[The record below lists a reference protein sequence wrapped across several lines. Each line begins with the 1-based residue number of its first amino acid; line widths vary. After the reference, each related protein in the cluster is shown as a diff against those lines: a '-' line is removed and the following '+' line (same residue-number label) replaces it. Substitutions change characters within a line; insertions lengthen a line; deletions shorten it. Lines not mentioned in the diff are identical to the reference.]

1 MYFHRWIT
9 RISEHL
15 FALTSEQICM
25 WKFVFSQV
33 NKRET
38 SLRNQSTRAGSCERG
53 WSLYR
58 MAASVV
64 SKRRKKPGQPRSA
77 EKDSFLLFFLSAERL
92 YIHVHL
98 KKHRDW
104 KQLTHTHTHTHTHTK
119 KQQQKKK
126 KKEKKARQPRSTQK
140 DVFLFSAE
148 RLYMTSMSRNTETE
162 NKTYYKYTKL
172 IIICKGYT
180 LLNCFECLQQLAG
193 YC

>member
-104 KQLTHTHTHTHTHTK
+104 KQRTHTHTHTK
-119 KQQQKKK
+119 KTHTTQKSNKKK
-126 KKEKKARQPRSTQK
+126 KKKKKKLDSPVQHKRTSFFSQLNVFIWRPCQETQ
-140 DVFLFSAE
+140 
-148 RLYMTSMSRNTETE
+148 RL
-162 NKTYYKYTKL
+162 KTKHTTNIQSLSLYVRDTR
-172 IIICKGYT
+172 C
-180 LLNCFECLQQLAG
+180 
-193 YC
+193 